1 MISSARM
8 PTLLRRLGLGRVAA
22 KLRRRPDSEHEL
34 TFNRLL
40 LSSAILIYLLIAR
53 EGGSVAAAAALDAA
67 ALPFLTFE
75 LMAAGLFIHILC
87 VPGISHPRRI
97 VGIVSDIGIF
107 SYGLHL
113 SGQAGSALF
122 LIYFWAVLGN
132 GFRFG
137 VRYLALA
144 AAAAVVGFSIVVV
157 TTPFWQSQ
165 IPLAAGLLGALVV
178 IPAYTAVLIRK
189 LSEAKRQAEEASRAK
204 SLFLASISHELR
216 TPLNAIIGLSDL
228 LAGSHRTGEDR
239 EMIDTIGRSGRSL
252 LTLINALL
260 DFSRIE
266 AGKVEAK
273 AEEVDLALVL
283 RQVRDI
289 VGVMARS
296 KGLRVAVHIDARA
309 PRRIVTDRRHLEE
322 ILINLAGNAV
332 KFTSSGLVLIQVD
345 VEPGEDGPR
354 LAVAVTDTGIGIAPE
369 SQARIFES
377 FTQADGTI
385 IDRFGGT
392 GLGLAIVKQLVDLH
406 GGEIG
411 VVSTPGAG
419 STFSFRFPVG
429 VATAPAE
436 AAPVPAMVFL
446 SRQGERIDGLDA
458 PLLHGRDV
466 AEARAHVADLVRRGS
481 RRPIVLVDADDA
493 PGELDAIAEALLA
506 EATPDEPCLVLVC
519 REAVDASLAAPL
531 RRLYT
536 TELDPARRPAIE
548 TVALAASLGGD
559 RDEAER
565 APIVVKRS
573 LSILVADDNKSNQM
587 VIGKILERAGHR
599 VEAVGDGEAAV
610 ERMLAVAY
618 DLVLMDVNMPVMNG
632 IEATKFYRFAALG
645 TRAVP
650 IVALTADATAEA
662 ESRCREAGMA
672 ACLTKPIEPAELIA
686 AIEALVG
693 DAAPRSLQ
701 ADEATQAASDPA
713 EADAETTTP
722 AMDDGKLADL
732 EALGGSAF
740 VDELIATFT
749 DEAARALR
757 ALGAAVANEDVT
769 AFRNHA
775 HALRSGA
782 ANVGALRVYRMCLDW
797 REIDA
802 RELAVEGERHL
813 RDLEREFSEVRAAI
827 AQRDGPASGSEER
840 SSDEPAA
847 KRRA

>member
-1 MISSARM
+1 MIRSARM
-8 PTLLRRLGLGRVAA
+8 PTLMRGLGFARVAA

-40 LSSAILIYLLIAR
+40 LSSAILVYLLIAR
-53 EGGSVAAAAALDAA
+53 AAGSTAAAAALDAA
-67 ALPFLTFE
+67 ALPFLAFE
-75 LMAAGLFIHILC
+75 AIAAALFLHILC
-87 VPGISHPRRI
+87 FPGISHPRRI
-97 VGIVSDIGIF
+97 AGIACDIGIF

-144 AAAAVVGFSIVVV
+144 AAAAVVGFAIVVA

-165 IPLAAGLLGALVV
+165 TALAAGLIGALVV

-228 LAGSHRTGEDR
+228 LAESHPIGGDR

-266 AGKVEAK
+266 AGKVETK
-273 AEEVDLALVL
+273 SEDVDLPLLL
-283 RQVRDI
+283 RQVRDV

-296 KGLRVAVHIDARA
+296 KGVRVALHVGAHL

-322 ILINLAGNAV
+322 ILTNLAGNAV
-332 KFTSSGLVLIQVD
+332 KFTAAGMVLVEVD
-345 VEPGEDGPR
+345 VETTAEGPQ
-354 LAVAVTDTGIGIAPE
+354 LVVAVSDTGIGIAPE

-411 VVSTPGAG
+411 VVSTPGEG
-419 STFSFRFPVG
+419 STFSFHFPVA
-429 VATAPAE
+429 VSTTPTE
-436 AAPVPAMVFL
+436 PTPLPSMILL
-446 SRQGERIDGLDA
+446 SRTRTRLDGLDA
-458 PLLHGRDV
+458 PLLVGRDV
-466 AEARAHVADLVRRGS
+466 AEVRAHLAELTARGL
-481 RRPIVLVDADDA
+481 RRPIVLVDAAEAPDA
-493 PGELDAIAEALLA
+493 LDVVAEALLA
-506 EATPDEPCLVLVC
+506 GEAADEPCLVLC
-519 REAVDASLAAPL
+519 RRAAGDAPSSAAL

-536 TELDPARRPAIE
+536 AEIDPSHPAFTTLNVVAALSCDRQPTPQAPVVAKRR
-548 TVALAASLGGD
+548 
-559 RDEAER
+559 
-565 APIVVKRS
+565 

-599 VEAVGDGEAAV
+599 VATVDDGEAAV
-610 ERMLAVAY
+610 DRMLAEPF

-645 TRAVP
+645 TRLVP

-672 ACLTKPIEPAELIA
+672 ACLTKPIDAAELIA
-686 AIEALVG
+686 AIELLVG
-693 DAAPRSLQ
+693 DAPPQTLPAVAAP
-701 ADEATQAASDPA
+701 AEPTETVDDEAPA
-713 EADAETTTP
+713 I
-722 AMDDGKLADL
+722 DGEKLSDL
-732 EALGGSAF
+732 EALGGRAF
-740 VDELIATFT
+740 VDELISTFT
-749 DEAARALR
+749 DEATRALR
-757 ALGAAVANEDVT
+757 ALGAAVADEDVA

-782 ANVGALRVYRMCLDW
+782 ANIGALRVYRMCLDW
-797 REIDA
+797 RRIDA
-802 RELAVEGERHL
+802 RELAVEGERHIH
-813 RDLEREFSEVRAAI
+813 DLERAFAEVRAAI
-827 AQRDGPASGSEER
+827 AQRDGEANGSAA
-840 SSDEPAA
+840 DPFAGFAA

>member
-1 MISSARM
+1 MSRTGRLPKLM
-8 PTLLRRLGLGRVAA
+8 HRLGLGRLAA
-22 KLRRRPDSEHEL
+22 RLRRRPDSEHEL

-53 EGGSVAAAAALDAA
+53 RWGSTAAAEALDVAT
-67 ALPFLTFE
+67 LPFLTFE
-75 LMAAGLFIHILC
+75 VMAAALFVHILC
-87 VPGISHPRRI
+87 VPGVSHPRRL
-97 VGIVSDIGIF
+97 VGIASDIGIF

-144 AAAAVVGFSIVVV
+144 AGAAVVGFSIVVA

-165 IPLAAGLLGALVV
+165 MPLAAGLLGALVV

-216 TPLNAIIGLSDL
+216 TPLNAVIGLSDL
-228 LAGSHRTGEDR
+228 LAQSHPTGEDR
-239 EMIDTIGRSGRSL
+239 EMIDTIARSGRSL
-252 LTLINALL
+252 LSLINALL

-273 AEEVDLALVL
+273 SEDVDLPLLL

-289 VGVMARS
+289 VGVMARG
-296 KGLRVAVHIDARA
+296 KGLRVALHLGPNT

-332 KFTSSGLVLIQVD
+332 KFTSAGLVLIRVD
-345 VEPGEDGPR
+345 VETTVDGPR
-354 LAVAVTDTGIGIAPE
+354 LAVAVSDTGIGIAPE

-392 GLGLAIVKQLVDLH
+392 GLGLAIVRQLVDLH

-411 VVSTPGAG
+411 VVSPPGEG

-429 VATAPAE
+429 IPTPAE
-436 AAPVPAMVFL
+436 TTSADASPSPPMVLL
-446 SRQGERIDGLDA
+446 SRGAPSLDGLDA
-458 PLLHGRDV
+458 TLLEARDV
-466 AEARAHVADLVRRGS
+466 AEARRHVADLVARGI
-481 RRPIVLVDADDA
+481 RRPIVLVDA
-493 PGELDAIAEALLA
+493 AEAPDALAATAEDLLA
-506 EATPDEPCLVLVC
+506 GATPDEPCLVLC
-519 REAVDASLAAPL
+519 RRVATDEPL
-531 RRLYT
+531 PARLCELYT
-536 TELDPARRPAIE
+536 AEIDPNRPVRE
-548 TVALAASLGGD
+548 TIDVLVALVCEKDAGRQAPAAL
-559 RDEAER
+559 
-565 APIVVKRS
+565 KRS

-610 ERMLAVAY
+610 DRMLAEPF

-632 IEATKFYRFAALG
+632 IEATKFYHFAALG
-645 TRAVP
+645 TRPVP
-650 IVALTADATAEA
+650 IVALTADATPEA
-662 ESRCREAGMA
+662 QARCKEAGMA
-672 ACLTKPIEPAELIA
+672 ACLTKPIEPDDLIA
-686 AIEALVG
+686 ALDTVVG
-693 DAAPRSLQ
+693 DAPPRTLPVAP
-701 ADEATQAASDPA
+701 APAGASETVDA
-713 EADAETTTP
+713 EAP

-732 EALGGSAF
+732 EALGGRDF
-740 VDELIATFT
+740 VDELIATFS
-749 DEAARALR
+749 DEAAQALR
-757 ALGAAVANEDVT
+757 ALSAAVADEDVA
-769 AFRNHA
+769 AFRNHS

-782 ANVGALRVYRMCLDW
+782 ANIGALRVYRMCLDW
-797 REIDA
+797 RQISA
-802 RELAVEGERHL
+802 HELAVEGEHHL
-813 RDLEREFSEVRAAI
+813 RDLEREFAEVRAAI
-827 AQRDGPASGSEER
+827 AQRDGVASGSAE
-840 SSDEPAA
+840 DPAA
-847 KRRA
+847 RLPARRRA

>member
-1 MISSARM
+1 MIRSSRM
-8 PTLLRRLGLGRVAA
+8 PALLRGLGFGRLAA

-53 EGGSVAAAAALDAA
+53 AAGSPAAAAALDAA

-75 LMAAGLFIHILC
+75 AAAAALFIHILC
-87 VPGISHPRRI
+87 FPGISHPRRI
-97 VGIVSDIGIF
+97 AGIACDIGIF

-144 AAAAVVGFSIVVV
+144 AAAAVVGFTMVVA
-157 TTPFWQSQ
+157 TTPYWQSQ
-165 IPLAAGLLGALVV
+165 MALVAGLIGALVV

-228 LAGSHRTGEDR
+228 LAESRPFGADR

-266 AGKVEAK
+266 AGKVETK
-273 AEEVDLALVL
+273 AEDVDLPLLL
-283 RQVRDI
+283 RQVREI
-289 VGVMARS
+289 VGVMARG
-296 KGLRVAVHIDARA
+296 KGVRVAVHIGAHT

-322 ILINLAGNAV
+322 ILTNLAGNAV
-332 KFTSSGLVLIQVD
+332 KFTSAGMVLVDVD
-345 VEPGEDGPR
+345 VEPTAEGPR
-354 LAVAVTDTGIGIAPE
+354 LAVAVSDTGIGIAPE

-411 VVSTPGAG
+411 VVSTPGEG
-419 STFSFRFPVG
+419 STFSFGFAVG
-429 VATAPAE
+429 VSTIPDE
-436 AAPVPAMVFL
+436 PTPLPPMILL
-446 SRQGERIDGLDA
+446 SRRLDRLDGLDA
-458 PLLHGRDV
+458 PLLVGRDV
-466 AEARAHVADLVRRGS
+466 ADARRHVADLVARGV
-481 RRPIVLVDADDA
+481 RRPIVLVDAQDA
-493 PGELDAIAEALLA
+493 PSDLEGIAEALLA
-506 EATPDEPCLVLVC
+506 DATSDEPCLVLC
-519 REAVDASLAAPL
+519 RRAASDGPL
-531 RRLYT
+531 PARLCRLYT
-536 TELDPARRPAIE
+536 AQIDASRPALE
-548 TVALAASLGGD
+548 TMAVVVALAC
-559 RDEAER
+559 ER
-565 APIVVKRS
+565 RPVPQAPVVAKRR

-599 VEAVGDGEAAV
+599 VEAVDDGEAAV
-610 ERMLAVAY
+610 DRMLAEPF

-632 IEATKFYRFAALG
+632 IEATKFYHFAALG
-645 TRAVP
+645 TRPVP

-672 ACLTKPIEPAELIA
+672 ACLTKPIEPGDLIA
-686 AIEALVG
+686 AIDALVG
-693 DAAPRSLQ
+693 DAAPRTLPAVASP
-701 ADEATQAASDPA
+701 AAPI
-713 EADAETTTP
+713 EPVDAGAP
-722 AMDDGKLADL
+722 AMDGEKLSDL
-732 EALGGSAF
+732 EALGGRAF

-749 DEAARALR
+749 DEATRALR
-757 ALGAAVANEDVT
+757 ALGAAVADEDVA

-782 ANVGALRVYRMCLDW
+782 ANIGALRVYRMCLDW
-797 REIDA
+797 RRIDA
-802 RELAVEGERHL
+802 RELAVEGERHIH
-813 RDLEREFSEVRAAI
+813 DLEHAFAEVRAAI
-827 AQRDGPASGSEER
+827 AQRDGTATGSVEESLAR
-840 SSDEPAA
+840 LAA